1 MVLLT
6 EKQLRTIWALR
17 SGKRK
22 ARENEFDPKP
32 ARSEIRVATARS
44 WWPLLLMAPAEQAP
58 AP

>member
-22 ARENEFDPKP
+22 ARENEFEAGAFRNPG
-32 ARSEIRVATARS
+32 VATARF